1 MAKKKYPMKGQAE
14 KLAKQGRYGDSM
26 LVHMNPSEV
35 DILRKTSPVGDLTIN
50 PKTGQPEA
58 FMQFLP
64 AIAGAALSMGS
75 KSKQQQTDE
84 SMPTVDPYASQS
96 YSDPGVELTA
106 RQLQDLYFNP
116 EYGMINQPIP
126 IPRQQ
131 VAGLSPMEIQAR
143 NMAGGLGG
151 FGQQLS
157 RAQDMYEQSARGFDP
172 RSAGAFADP
181 RARALYE
188 QSTRGYDPR
197 MGQQFMDQ
205 NARAMM
211 RGAAGDIRGAEMGM
225 GREAFFA
232 QQGMMDAA
240 RGTGLEAAIG
250 QAGLDT
256 AGRDIRQDVLAS
268 QRGMGAA
275 GDRAAQE
282 AFIGQR
288 GLDSAGRGIDRDI
301 GSAMSGMFGAEM
313 GAGRESRI
321 GQRAMDRAS
330 QGIGGQVVGAQT
342 GAMDAAQRARMQ
354 TQMAGQDLRSAGD
367 MGRSTAMQGIAGLAG
382 TGDQFDP
389 SSVGQFMSPFTQN
402 VIDAQQA
409 EIARLGEKQKI
420 GARDQAVRAG
430 AFGGSRG
437 AIAQAEIDR
446 NTLQQQA
453 KTGAELR
460 SQGFQQ
466 AQQAAQQAFE
476 QAQGRRQQAAQL
488 TGSLGQAGAQTGI
501 SAASQAANLGLS
513 AEQLAQRGALEGG
526 QLGLSGLTSQA
537 DIAQRA
543 AQMGISTE
551 ELAGRLAQ
559 QRGQLGLQR
568 GQTQAD
574 LARQAA
580 DLGITTQ
587 ELQSRIAQQQGQMGL
602 QAGQVQGDLAQRAA
616 QLGMSA
622 QEYAGQM
629 AQQGGALGLQA
640 QQGIGGLA
648 GQRADIAAGL
658 ARDYQ
663 SGQQLGSGIFGD
675 QMARFQGAAAGMDRQ
690 TRGAL
695 GDAMNAYQMGQQ
707 GLRAGAQG
715 IAGLGRQGFDMLTS
729 QIGTT
734 AGLGATGRGIQ
745 DRAFTSDYRAATQ
758 MADEPFMRLQRGFN
772 VLGQGAPY
780 MPGYNTGF
788 GAGQQA
794 VGTYQKPNTAAR
806 LGSALSFG
814 AQFLPPS
821 DVRLKENVM
830 KVGEVEPGVGWY
842 TWNWNDTAKAM
853 GVDGPTE
860 GVMAQELMKVNPSA
874 VHKAEDGYYRVD
886 YSKVKRQEAE
896 AQ

>member
-1 MAKKKYPMKGQAE
+1 MANKKYPMKGQAE

-64 AIAGAALSMGS
+64 AIVSAGASFLGG
-75 KSKQQQTDE
+75 KTKQRQTDE
-84 SMPTVDPYASQS
+84 STPVVQPQASQQ
-96 YSDPGVELTA
+96 YAAPGVELTS
-106 RQLQDLYFNP
+106 RQLMDLYFNP

-131 VAGLSPMEIQAR
+131 IAGLSPMEIQAR
-143 NMAGGLGG
+143 NLAQGLGG

-157 RAQDMYEQSARGFDP
+157 RAQDMYEQSAQGFDP

-197 MGQQFMDQ
+197 MGEQFMDQ
-205 NARAMM
+205 QARDMQM
-211 RGAAGDIRGAEMGM
+211 GAARGM
-225 GREAFFA
+225 GREADMA
-232 QQGMMDAA
+232 QREMMA
-240 RGTGLEAAIG
+240 
-250 QAGLDT
+250 
-256 AGRDIRQDVLAS
+256 
-268 QRGMGAA
+268 
-275 GDRAAQE
+275 
-282 AFIGQR
+282 
-288 GLDSAGRGIDRDI
+288 AGRGA
-301 GSAMSGMFGAEM
+301 S
-313 GAGRESRI
+313 RESRI

-330 QGIGGQVVGAQT
+330 QGIGGQVGGAQA

-354 TQMAGQDLRSAGD
+354 TEMAGQDLRFSGD

-389 SSVGQFMSPFTQN
+389 SSVGQFMNPFTQN

-526 QLGLSGLTSQA
+526 RLGLSGLTSQA

-543 AQMGISTE
+543 AQMGISTQ
-551 ELAGRLAQ
+551 ELAGRL
-559 QRGQLGLQR
+559 
-568 GQTQAD
+568 
-574 LARQAA
+574 
-580 DLGITTQ
+580 
-587 ELQSRIAQQQGQMGL
+587 
-602 QAGQVQGDLAQRAA
+602 
-616 QLGMSA
+616 
-622 QEYAGQM
+622 

-640 QQGIGGLA
+640 QQGIAGIGSGL
-648 GQRADIAAGL
+648 G
-658 ARDYQ
+658 RDFQ
-663 SGQQLGSGIFGD
+663 SAQQLGSNIFGD
-675 QMARFQGAAAGMDRQ
+675 QMARFQGAAGGMDRQ
-690 TRGAL
+690 TRGAM
-695 GDAMNAYQMGQQ
+695 GDALSAYQMGT
-707 GLRAGAQG
+707 GNLRAGAQG
-715 IAGLGRQGFDMLTS
+715 IAGLGREGFDMLTS

-758 MADEPFMRLQRGFN
+758 MADEPYMRLQRGFQ
-772 VLGQGAPY
+772 VLGQGAPF
-780 MPGYNTGF
+780 MPSYGTGF
-788 GAGQQA
+788 GSGQQQ
-794 VGTYQKPNTAAR
+794 VGTYQQPSTMSR
-806 LGSALSFG
+806 IGSALSFG

-821 DVRLKENVM
+821 DIRLKENVM

-842 TWNWNDTAKAM
+842 TWDWNDTAKAM
-853 GVDGPTE
+853 GINAPTE

-886 YSKVKRQEAE
+886 YSKVNRQEAE

>member
-1 MAKKKYPMKGQAE
+1 MANKKYPMKGQAE

-26 LVHMNPSEV
+26 LVHMTPAEV
-35 DILRKTSPVGDLTIN
+35 DVLRKTSPIGDLTIN
-50 PKTGQPEA
+50 PETGQPEA
-58 FMQFLP
+58 FIAALAPFIP
-64 AIAGAALSMGS
+64 AIAGTALSMGS
-75 KSKQQQTDE
+75 KTKQRQTDE
-84 SMPTVDPYASQS
+84 SMPTVQPQAGQS
-96 YSDPGVELTA
+96 YSAPGVELTA

-126 IPRQQ
+126 IPTQQ

-143 NMAGGLGG
+143 NMAQGLGG

-211 RGAAGDIRGAEMGM
+211 RGAAGDTRGAELGM
-225 GREAFFA
+225 GREAAMA
-232 QQGMMDAA
+232 QQEMMA
-240 RGTGLEAAIG
+240 
-250 QAGLDT
+250 
-256 AGRDIRQDVLAS
+256 
-268 QRGMGAA
+268 
-275 GDRAAQE
+275 
-282 AFIGQR
+282 
-288 GLDSAGRGIDRDI
+288 AGRG
-301 GSAMSGMFGAEM
+301 AN
-313 GAGRESRI
+313 RESRI

-330 QGIGGQVVGAQT
+330 QGIGGQVGGAQA

-354 TQMAGQDLRSAGD
+354 TQMAGQDLRFSGD

-543 AQMGISTE
+543 AQMGISTQ
-551 ELAGRLAQ
+551 ELAGRL
-559 QRGQLGLQR
+559 
-568 GQTQAD
+568 
-574 LARQAA
+574 
-580 DLGITTQ
+580 
-587 ELQSRIAQQQGQMGL
+587 
-602 QAGQVQGDLAQRAA
+602 
-616 QLGMSA
+616 
-622 QEYAGQM
+622 

-640 QQGIGGLA
+640 QQGIGALA
-648 GQRADIAAGL
+648 GQRADIASGL
-658 ARDYQ
+658 ARDFQ

-675 QMARFQGAAAGMDRQ
+675 QMARLQGAAGGMDRQ

-772 VLGQGAPY
+772 VLGQGAPF
-780 MPGYNTGF
+780 MPSYTTGF
-788 GAGQQA
+788 GSGQQG
-794 VGTYQKPNTAAR
+794 VGTYQQPNTAAR

-814 AQFLPPS
+814 AQFMPPS
-821 DVRLKENVM
+821 DIRLKENVM

-842 TWNWNDTAKAM
+842 TWDWNDTAKSM
-853 GVDGPTE
+853 GINAPTE

-874 VHKAEDGYYRVD
+874 VHKAEDGSYRVD
-886 YSKVKRQEAE
+886 YSKVNRQEAE
-896 AQ
+896 VQ